1 MSTKVSGP
9 VDQLF
14 GLHNSDFGSPQ
25 GRLTDQRQAG
35 GGIDFGTSPGA
46 GAQSVNFGGPSP
58 HNSDS
63 RVNASAQAANPTDQD
78 LAASVRKLVEQIMQA
93 LVQFMQQNRSDTG
106 ASSQSSGSPQ
116 GKSAA
121 VSAPAQ
127 PAAANAGSQQAD
139 ATPSAAQ
146 PSSAGPQVASTSPAN
161 AQAAVEA
168 TAAPAPA
175 DKSTAVGDAASAGSG
190 PYSFNITNTQ
200 DHAIK
205 IGQFD
210 KNEKLVGELS
220 LEPGQKGTMKYEA
233 DTTGLLKQADA
244 DGNYKPDA
252 SRLEFYNGFI
262 NTSDIDGRN
271 AAIYASDGKGFEVG
285 DKQSIADKAPDSIT
299 SLDSAGNKTIAGWYD
314 GSTEKM
320 KQGGDFLTKELGTGM
335 TYQHPN
341 DDTLGQGSNPMRHTD
356 SMSLDVVFGKA

>member
-9 VDQLF
+9 VDQMF

-25 GRLTDQRQAG
+25 GRFADQRQAG
-35 GGIDFGTSPGA
+35 GGIDFGASPGA
-46 GAQSVNFGGPSP
+46 GAQSVSFGGPSP
-58 HNSDS
+58 HHSDS
-63 RVNASAQAANPTDQD
+63 RVNASERAANPTDQD
-78 LAASVRKLVEQIMQA
+78 LAASVRNLVEQIMQA
-93 LVQFMQQNRSDTG
+93 LAQFMQQSRGDTG
-106 ASSQSSGSPQ
+106 ASSPGGGSPQ

-121 VSAPAQ
+121 VSAPGQ
-127 PAAANAGSQQAD
+127 PMAANAMSQQAA
-139 ATPSAAQ
+139 ATPGVTQAPSAA
-146 PSSAGPQVASTSPAN
+146 PHASTSAPDTLTASKP
-161 AQAAVEA
+161 A
-168 TAAPAPA
+168 TAPESVGKPG
-175 DKSTAVGDAASAGSG
+175 AVADAATAGSG
-190 PYSFNITNTQ
+190 PYSLNITNTQ

-210 KNEKLVGELS
+210 KNEKRVGELS
-220 LEPGQKGTMKYEA
+220 LEPGQRGTMKYEA

-271 AAIYASDGKGFEVG
+271 AAIHATDGKGFEIG

-314 GSTEKM
+314 GSTEMM
-320 KQGGDFLTKELGTGM
+320 KQGGEFLTNELGTGR

-341 DDTLGQGSNPMRHTD
+341 DDTLGQGNNPMRHTD
-356 SMSLDVVFGKA
+356 SMSLDVTFGKA

>member
-9 VDQLF
+9 VDQMF

-25 GRLTDQRQAG
+25 GRFADQRQAG
-35 GGIDFGTSPGA
+35 AGIDFGASPGA
-46 GAQSVNFGGPSP
+46 GVQSVSFGGPSP
-58 HNSDS
+58 HHIDS
-63 RVNASAQAANPTDQD
+63 RVNASERAANPTDQD
-78 LAASVRKLVEQIMQA
+78 LAASVRNLAEQIMQA
-93 LVQFMQQNRSDTG
+93 LAQFMQQSRGDTG
-106 ASSQSSGSPQ
+106 ASSPGGGSPQ

-127 PAAANAGSQQAD
+127 PMAANAESQQAV
-139 ATPSAAQ
+139 TPSAAQ
-146 PSSAGPQVASTSPAN
+146 PSSAGPQVASTPPAD
-161 AQAAVEA
+161 AQAAPEA
-168 TAAPAPA
+168 TAALAPA
-175 DKSTAVGDAASAGSG
+175 GKSTAVSDAATAGSG
-190 PYSFNITNTQ
+190 PYSLNITNTQ

-233 DTTGLLKQADA
+233 NTTGLLKQADA

-271 AAIYASDGKGFEVG
+271 AAIHATDGKGFEVG

-341 DDTLGQGSNPMRHTD
+341 DDTLGQGNNPMRHTD

>member
-1 MSTKVSGP
+1 MSMKVSGP
-9 VDQLF
+9 VDQGFSLD
-14 GLHNSDFGSPQ
+14 NSDFGSPQ
-25 GRLTDQRQAG
+25 GRFADQRQAG
-35 GGIDFGTSPGA
+35 AGIDFGSSPGA
-46 GAQSVNFGGPSP
+46 GAQSVSYGGQSAQI
-58 HNSDS
+58 SDS
-63 RVNASAQAANPTDQD
+63 RVTPGERAANPTDQD
-78 LAASVRKLVEQIMQA
+78 LASSVRNLVEQIMQA
-93 LVQFMQQNRSDTG
+93 LAQFMQQNRSDTG
-106 ASSQSSGSPQ
+106 ASSQDSGSAQ

-127 PAAANAGSQQAD
+127 PMAANAGSQQA
-139 ATPSAAQ
+139 AAMPGAAQ
-146 PSSAGPQVASTSPAN
+146 PSSAGPQVASPPPAD
-161 AQAAVEA
+161 AQAAPAA
-168 TAAPAPA
+168 TAALAPA
-175 DKSTAVGDAASAGSG
+175 GKSSAAGDAATAGSG
-190 PYSFNITNTQ
+190 PYSLNITNTQ

-220 LEPGQKGTMKYEA
+220 LAPGQKGTMKYEA

-244 DGNYKPDA
+244 EGKYKPDA

-271 AAIYASDGKGFEVG
+271 AAIHATDGKGFEVG

-320 KQGGDFLTKELGTGM
+320 KQGGDFLTKALGTGM

>member
-1 MSTKVSGP
+1 MSMKVAGP
-9 VDQLF
+9 VDQGV
-14 GLHNSDFGSPQ
+14 GLQSNDFGSPQ
-25 GRLTDQRQAG
+25 RRFADQRQAG
-35 GGIDFGTSPGA
+35 GGIDFGSSPGA
-46 GAQSVNFGGPSP
+46 GAQSVNFGGTSAQI
-58 HNSDS
+58 SDS
-63 RVNASAQAANPTDQD
+63 RVTSGERGANSTDQD
-78 LAASVRKLVEQIMQA
+78 LAASVRNLVEQIMQA
-93 LVQFMQQNRSDTG
+93 LAQFMQQNRSDTG
-106 ASSQSSGSPQ
+106 ASSQGNGSSPQ

-121 VSAPAQ
+121 VSQ
-127 PAAANAGSQQAD
+127 PGQPMTENAASQQA
-139 ATPSAAQ
+139 AAPGVAQ
-146 PSSAGPQVASTSPAN
+146 ASSAGPQASTSATDTLAASKPA
-161 AQAAVEA
+161 
-168 TAAPAPA
+168 AAPEPVG
-175 DKSTAVGDAASAGSG
+175 KNSAVGDAATAGSG
-190 PYSFNITNTQ
+190 PYSLNITNTQ

-244 DGNYKPDA
+244 QGNYKPDA

-271 AAIYASDGKGFEVG
+271 AAIHATDGKGFEVG

-299 SLDSAGNKTIAGWYD
+299 TLDSAGNKTIAGWYD
-314 GSTEKM
+314 GSTDKM
-320 KQGGDFLTKELGTGM
+320 KQGGEFLTNELGTGM

>member
-1 MSTKVSGP
+1 MSMKVTGP
-9 VDQLF
+9 VDQGF
-14 GLHNSDFGSPQ
+14 GLDNSALGSPQ
-25 GRLTDQRQAG
+25 GRIADQRQGG
-35 GGIDFGTSPGA
+35 GGIDFGVPPGA
-46 GAQSVNFGGPSP
+46 GSQSVNFGGQSPPS
-58 HNSDS
+58 SDS
-63 RVNASAQAANPTDQD
+63 RVSPGGRATNPTDQD
-78 LAASVRKLVEQIMQA
+78 LAALVRNLVEQIMQA
-93 LVQFMQQNRSDTG
+93 LTQFMQQNRNDASG
-106 ASSQSSGSPQ
+106 SSQGSGSSPQ
-116 GKSAA
+116 GTSGQVSQPSQPTASNAA
-121 VSAPAQ
+121 SPPGAVP
-127 PAAANAGSQQAD
+127 NV
-139 ATPSAAQ
+139 AQ
-146 PSSAGPQVASTSPAN
+146 PSTAVP
-161 AQAAVEA
+161 QAASPSLA
-168 TAAPAPA
+168 TPESAAAPESV
-175 DKSTAVGDAASAGSG
+175 DKTSAVGDARTSGSG
-190 PYSFNITNTQ
+190 PYSLNITNSQ

-271 AAIYASDGKGFEVG
+271 AAIHATDGKGFEIG
-285 DKQSIADKAPDSIT
+285 DKRSIADKAPDSIT
-299 SLDSAGNKTIAGWYD
+299 SLDSAGNKTISGWYD

-320 KQGGDFLTKELGTGM
+320 KQGGEFLTNELGTGM

-341 DDTLGQGSNPMRHTD
+341 DDNLGQSNNPMRHTD

>member
-1 MSTKVSGP
+1 MKVAGP
-9 VDQLF
+9 VDQGV
-14 GLHNSDFGSPQ
+14 GLQSNDFGSPH
-25 GRLTDQRQAG
+25 GRFADQRQAG
-35 GGIDFGTSPGA
+35 GGIDFGSSPGA

-63 RVNASAQAANPTDQD
+63 RVNASERAANPIDQD
-78 LAASVRKLVEQIMQA
+78 LAASVRNLVEQIMQA
-93 LVQFMQQNRSDTG
+93 LAQFMQQSRGDTG
-106 ASSQSSGSPQ
+106 ASSQGSGSPQ
-116 GKSAA
+116 GRSAA
-121 VSAPAQ
+121 ASAPAQ
-127 PAAANAGSQQAD
+127 PMAANVAPPQAAATPGVSQAS
-139 ATPSAAQ
+139 SAA
-146 PSSAGPQVASTSPAN
+146 PHASTSAPDTSTASRP
-161 AQAAVEA
+161 A
-168 TAAPAPA
+168 TAPESVGKAG
-175 DKSTAVGDAASAGSG
+175 AVGDAATAGSG
-190 PYSFNITNTQ
+190 PYSLNITNAQ

-271 AAIYASDGKGFEVG
+271 AAIHASDGKGFEVG

-314 GSTEKM
+314 GSTDKM
-320 KQGGDFLTKELGTGM
+320 KQGGDFLTNELGTGM